1 MFKFKTTYKKLLADT
16 HTPVSMYL
24 KLRDKFP
31 NSLLL
36 ESSDYHSSDHSFSYI
51 CCEPIAGI
59 KLDNNTLIQEYPN
72 GKLVKE
78 VVQGKQAIVE
88 KISAFSSMFSS
99 DDLGFDF
106 VTHGLFGY
114 LNFDAV
120 QYFDDISISNIL
132 PPEKSTP
139 TIMYHVYKYIL
150 VVDHFKNEL
159 YVIQHVL
166 DDVKSKEGISSIIDI
181 INNKNFASYSFT
193 SEDKRISNFSDNEF
207 LELIEKGV
215 NHCKRGD
222 VFQLVLSREYRKAFK
237 GDEFNVY
244 RSLRAINPSPYLFY
258 FDYGNF
264 KIFGSSPESQ
274 IIIRDNIA
282 GIYPIAGTY
291 KRTGNDDND
300 AILAEELKNDPKEKA
315 EHIMLVDLARND
327 LSRNAKNVKVDTFSE
342 VQFFSHVIHLVSKV
356 TGKIKS
362 GIQAFRIV
370 ADTFPAGTLS
380 GAPKYRA
387 MELIDDL
394 ERGAR
399 GFYGGGIGFMG
410 FNGDFNHAIMI
421 RSFLSKGNTL
431 FYQAGAGIV
440 AESVKENELNEV
452 KNKLSALNLAIELAK
467 DI

>member
-1 MFKFKTTYKKLLADT
+1 MFKFKSLYKKFLADT
-16 HTPVSMYL
+16 HTPVSIYL

-59 KLDNNTLIQEYPN
+59 KLENDILYQHFPN
-72 GKLVKE
+72 GVIKHETIKKDQLVVDK
-78 VVQGKQAIVE
+78 VRM
-88 KISAFSSMFSS
+88 FSSMFSS
-99 DDLGFDF
+99 EDLGFNF

-114 LNFDAV
+114 LNFDAI
-120 QYFDDISISNIL
+120 QYFEDISLTSKIS
-132 PPEKSTP
+132 PEKSTP
-139 TIMYHVYKYIL
+139 DLMYHVFKYVL

-159 YVIQHVL
+159 YVIQHTL
-166 DDVKSKEGISSIIDI
+166 DEAEFDGISGIVDI
-181 INNKNFASYSFT
+181 ISNKNFASYSFN
-193 SEDKRISNFSDNEF
+193 SDDKLVSNFTDIEF
-207 LELIEKGV
+207 LNVVEKGID
-215 NHCKRGD
+215 HCKRGD
-222 VFQLVLSREYRKAFK
+222 VFQLVLSREFK
-237 GDEFNVY
+237 KTFRGDEFNVY
-244 RSLRAINPSPYLFY
+244 RTLRAINPSPYLFF

-274 IIIRDNIA
+274 IIIKGDAA

-291 KRTGNDDND
+291 KRTGDDDND
-300 AILAEELKNDPKEKA
+300 TLLAEQLKNDPKEKA

-327 LSRNAKNVKVDTFSE
+327 LSRNADQVKVETFSE
-342 VQFFSHVIHLVSKV
+342 IQFYSHVIHMVSKV

-362 GIQAFRIV
+362 GSSAFRIV

-387 MELIDDL
+387 IELIDHL
-394 ERGAR
+394 ENGAR
-399 GFYGGGIGFMG
+399 GFYGGGIGYMG

-452 KNKLSALNLAIELAK
+452 TNKLSALNMAIEMANGL
-467 DI
+467 